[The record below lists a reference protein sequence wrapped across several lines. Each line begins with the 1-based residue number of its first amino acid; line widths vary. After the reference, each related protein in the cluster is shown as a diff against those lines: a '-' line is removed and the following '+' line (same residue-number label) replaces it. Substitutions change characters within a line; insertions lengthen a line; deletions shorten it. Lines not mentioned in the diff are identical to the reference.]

1 MRLFHTP
8 LMQLS
13 GTASEPLDSCASVG
27 TQAWRA
33 LTQERTSKLMLFRIE
48 QEPDLSA
55 SKAHLQCYITLCLK
69 DTPDSFCLTPPKQ
82 FEHMVV
88 ASRLIRLSMTA
99 VRFWPWR
106 LAVAT
111 VFVFLPLA
119 WVDIL
124 RRRRIYSFV
133 FQPFVITRANQASK
147 ASNNT
152 VTNTQKH

>member
-1 MRLFHTP
+1 MLVCVYEVVPHTADAIEWDCIQNP
-8 LMQLS
+8 L
-13 GTASEPLDSCASVG
+13 TVCASVG

-69 DTPDSFCLTPPKQ
+69 TLLTLSAFPLQSNSSTWKWHQ
-82 FEHMVV
+82 
-88 ASRLIRLSMTA
+88 RLIRLSMTA

-119 WVDIL
+119 
-124 RRRRIYSFV
+124 
-133 FQPFVITRANQASK
+133 
-147 ASNNT
+147 
-152 VTNTQKH
+152 